1 MVKTMTKPT
10 LTVDQ
15 LITSSEAAK
24 KFGDLRKK
32 AKKLPQFI
40 TDNGTVDSVLISY
53 ELFEQMYDRLT
64 QLENEEENRL
74 LLQRIERNEQNPS
87 AAKSWKD
94 IRRNPES

>member
-64 QLENEEENRL
+64 QLEDEEENRL

-94 IRRNPES
+94 IRRNPEA

>member
-1 MVKTMTKPT
+1 MVKTITKPT

-32 AKKLPQFI
+32 AKELPQFI

-53 ELFEQMYDRLT
+53 ELFEQMYERLT
-64 QLENEEENRL
+64 QLEDEEEHRL
-74 LLQRIERNEQNPS
+74 LLQRIERNEQNPA
-87 AAKSWKD
+87 AAKSWRD
-94 IRRNPES
+94 IRRSPKS

>member
-64 QLENEEENRL
+64 QLEDEEENRL

-94 IRRNPES
+94 IRRNPKA